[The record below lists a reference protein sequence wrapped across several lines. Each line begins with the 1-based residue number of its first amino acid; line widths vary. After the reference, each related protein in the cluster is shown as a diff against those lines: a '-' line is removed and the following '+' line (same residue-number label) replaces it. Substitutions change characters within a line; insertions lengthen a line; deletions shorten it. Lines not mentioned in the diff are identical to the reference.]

1 MSASSPDPE
10 SRLIKT
16 TLNSH
21 KENKLM
27 VTKRER
33 GGDGVRAGEWIKLE
47 FGINRY
53 ILLYIKEITRTYCIA
68 QGNIFNIL

>member
-1 MSASSPDPE
+1 
-10 SRLIKT
+10 
-16 TLNSH
+16 
-21 KENKLM
+21 M

-33 GGDGVRAGEWIKLE
+33 GGDGVRVGEWIKLE